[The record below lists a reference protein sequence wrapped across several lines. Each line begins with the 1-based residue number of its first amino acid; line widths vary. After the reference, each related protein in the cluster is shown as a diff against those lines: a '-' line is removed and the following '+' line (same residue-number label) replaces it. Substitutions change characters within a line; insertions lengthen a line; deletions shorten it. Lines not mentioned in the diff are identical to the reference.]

1 MGTAILSIVGA
12 LGLSILGPIV
22 VQLVYNKDFVPIATS
37 LLPWYAGAMVPLG
50 LANVLLNDL
59 LAKPS
64 SKGALGAAVFALCVA
79 YVITLSQ
86 YHPSLVRILQI
97 VCLFNLLL
105 LGIAAYFTWQSKQ
118 SKKVA

>member
-1 MGTAILSIVGA
+1 
-12 LGLSILGPIV
+12 
-22 VQLVYNKDFVPIATS
+22 
-37 LLPWYAGAMVPLG
+37 
-50 LANVLLNDL
+50 LLNDL